1 MMKTWIE
8 KEQPNLQNIEGLQ
21 NILKIPEF
29 ICSLLIQRNI
39 NSLEE
44 AKIFFRPNLDLLHD
58 PFLMKD
64 MLKVVERI
72 NISKSKKIMILGDY
86 DVDGTTSTA
95 MLFKYFHSRGFNVS
109 YYIPDRYQEG
119 YGVSI
124 ESIEYATANNISLII
139 TVDCGIKAISQVDL
153 AKSKGIDVVV
163 CDHHLPGE
171 ELPRAYGIINP
182 KQSSCNYPFKDL
194 CGCGIA
200 FKLITAHNLISENQ
214 YDVFEFLDFVAL
226 ATISDMMPLV
236 DENRLLVFYGLRAI
250 NSNPRIGLRNFLK
263 SINSKIDESKVS
275 FNIGPRINAAGR
287 MKNGKIIVD
296 LLVQEDREKASI
308 MSNEVEFL
316 NQNRRATEKNVFQEA
331 VRQIDQTSFTN
342 IAYSENW
349 SKGVL
354 GIVASRLI
362 EQSYKP
368 TIVMTDSDE
377 ELLTGSVRSVSGF
390 DVYEALSKCE
400 DNIFQ
405 FGGHKYAAGLKVK
418 KSNFD
423 NFKSQ
428 FENTVKKSVSGKMFR
443 KTFSYDLLI
452 DFSEITLENVKIISR
467 MSPFGLGNNRPVFR
481 TNNCFLDYKL
491 KFIGKES
498 QIVKSKI
505 KDESGKELSFICF
518 DKKETL
524 VNANSTLDIL
534 YTINLNLYSGKE
546 EIELTIRE
554 INLKKQTPPK
564 QGLNK

>member
-21 NILKIPEF
+21 KILKIPEF

-44 AKIFFRPNLDLLHD
+44 AKNFFRPNLDLLHD

-95 MLFKYFHSRGFNVS
+95 MLFKYFHSTGFNVS

-214 YDVFEFLDFVAL
+214 CDVFEFLDFVAL

-554 INLKKQTPPK
+554 INLKK
-564 QGLNK
+564 

>member
-1 MMKTWIE
+1 MENWIE
-8 KEQPNLQNIEGLQ
+8 REIPSKDDIKSLNDT
-21 NILKIPEF
+21 LKIPEF
-29 ICSLLIQRNI
+29 ICSLLLQRNI
-39 NSLEE
+39 NSLEK
-44 AKIFFRPNLDLLHD
+44 AKQFFRPNLDLLHD

-64 MLKVVERI
+64 MLKVVEMLEA
-72 NISKSKKIMILGDY
+72 SKAKKIMILGDY

-95 MLFKYFHSRGFNVS
+95 MLFKYFENKGFNIS

-119 YGVSI
+119 YGVSV
-124 ESIEYATANNISLII
+124 ESIEYAEKNNFSIII
-139 TVDCGIKAISQVDL
+139 TVDCGIKAVDQVDL
-153 AKSKGIDVVV
+153 AKSKGIEVII
-163 CDHHLPGE
+163 CDHHLPAE
-171 ELPRAYGIINP
+171 ELPKAYGIVNP
-182 KQSSCNYPFKDL
+182 KQSDCDYPFKDL

-200 FKLITAHNLISENQ
+200 FKLITAHNIISDHSC
-214 YDVFEFLDFVAL
+214 DVFEFTDFVAL
-226 ATISDMMPLV
+226 ATISDMMPLI
-236 DENRLLVFYGLRAI
+236 DENRILVFYGLKRI
-250 NSNPRIGLRNFLK
+250 NENPRIGLINFLK

-287 MKNGKIIVD
+287 MKSGKIIVD
-296 LLVQEDREKASI
+296 LLVQEDRKKASI

-316 NQNRRATEKNVFQEA
+316 NQNRRATEKNVLQEA
-331 VRQIDQTSFTN
+331 VKQINKNSFTN
-342 IAYSENW
+342 IVYSEKW

-368 TIVMTDSDE
+368 TIVMTNSDT

-390 DVYEALSKCE
+390 DVHKALSKCA

-418 KSNFD
+418 KSNFKD
-423 NFKSQ
+423 FKVQ
-428 FENTVKKSVSGKMFR
+428 FENTVKKTVDEEMFR
-443 KTFSYDLLI
+443 KIFSYDILLH
-452 DFSEITLENVKIISR
+452 FSEITHENVKIISR
-467 MSPFGLGNNRPVFR
+467 MSPFGLGNNKPVFR

-524 VNANSTLDIL
+524 INANSTFDIL
-534 YTINLNLYSGKE
+534 YTISINSYSGKE

-554 INLKKQTPPK
+554 IRV
-564 QGLNK
+564 

>member
-21 NILKIPEF
+21 KILKIPEF

-44 AKIFFRPNLDLLHD
+44 AKNFFRPNLDLLHD

-95 MLFKYFHSRGFNVS
+95 MLFKYFHSTGFNVS

-200 FKLITAHNLISENQ
+200 FKLITAHNSISEDQ
-214 YDVFEFLDFVAL
+214 CDVFEFLDFVAL

-554 INLKKQTPPK
+554 INLKK
-564 QGLNK
+564 

>member
-1 MMKTWIE
+1 
-8 KEQPNLQNIEGLQ
+8 
-21 NILKIPEF
+21 
-29 ICSLLIQRNI
+29 
-39 NSLEE
+39 
-44 AKIFFRPNLDLLHD
+44 
-58 PFLMKD
+58 
-64 MLKVVERI
+64 
-72 NISKSKKIMILGDY
+72 
-86 DVDGTTSTA
+86 
-95 MLFKYFHSRGFNVS
+95 
-109 YYIPDRYQEG
+109 
-119 YGVSI
+119 
-124 ESIEYATANNISLII
+124 
-139 TVDCGIKAISQVDL
+139 
-153 AKSKGIDVVV
+153 
-163 CDHHLPGE
+163 
-171 ELPRAYGIINP
+171 
-182 KQSSCNYPFKDL
+182 
-194 CGCGIA
+194 
-200 FKLITAHNLISENQ
+200 
-214 YDVFEFLDFVAL
+214 
-226 ATISDMMPLV
+226 
-236 DENRLLVFYGLRAI
+236 
-250 NSNPRIGLRNFLK
+250 
-263 SINSKIDESKVS
+263 
-275 FNIGPRINAAGR
+275 
-287 MKNGKIIVD
+287 
-296 LLVQEDREKASI
+296 
-308 MSNEVEFL
+308 
-316 NQNRRATEKNVFQEA
+316 VFQEA

-554 INLKKQTPPK
+554 INLKK
-564 QGLNK
+564 

>member
-1 MMKTWIE
+1 MKTWIE

-21 NILKIPEF
+21 KILKIPEF

-44 AKIFFRPNLDLLHD
+44 AKNFFRPNLDLLHD

-95 MLFKYFHSRGFNVS
+95 MLFKYFHSTGFNVS

-182 KQSSCNYPFKDL
+182 KQSGCNYPFKDL

-214 YDVFEFLDFVAL
+214 CDVFEFLDFVAL

-554 INLKKQTPPK
+554 INLKK
-564 QGLNK
+564 

>member
-1 MMKTWIE
+1 MKTWIE

-44 AKIFFRPNLDLLHD
+44 AKNFFRPNLDLLHD

-214 YDVFEFLDFVAL
+214 CDVFEFLDFVAL

-554 INLKKQTPPK
+554 INLKK
-564 QGLNK
+564 

>member
-44 AKIFFRPNLDLLHD
+44 AKNFFRPNLDLLHD

-214 YDVFEFLDFVAL
+214 CDVFEFLDFVAL

-296 LLVQEDREKASI
+296 LLVQEDREKAGI

-554 INLKKQTPPK
+554 INLKK
-564 QGLNK
+564 

>member
-1 MMKTWIE
+1 MENWIE
-8 KEQPNLQNIEGLQ
+8 REIPSKDDIKSLNDT
-21 NILKIPEF
+21 LKIPEF
-29 ICSLLIQRNI
+29 ICSLLLQRNI
-39 NSLEE
+39 NSLEK
-44 AKIFFRPNLDLLHD
+44 AKQFFRPNLDLLHD

-64 MLKVVERI
+64 MLKVVEMLEA
-72 NISKSKKIMILGDY
+72 SKAKKIMILGDY

-95 MLFKYFHSRGFNVS
+95 MLFKYFENKGFNIS

-119 YGVSI
+119 YGVSV
-124 ESIEYATANNISLII
+124 ESIEYAEKNNFSIII
-139 TVDCGIKAISQVDL
+139 TVDCGIKAVDQVDL
-153 AKSKGIDVVV
+153 AKSKGIEVII
-163 CDHHLPGE
+163 CDHHLPAE
-171 ELPRAYGIINP
+171 ELPKAYGIVNP
-182 KQSSCNYPFKDL
+182 KQSDCDYPFKDL

-200 FKLITAHNLISENQ
+200 FKLITAHNLISDHSC
-214 YDVFEFLDFVAL
+214 DVFEFTDFVAL
-226 ATISDMMPLV
+226 ATISDMMPLI
-236 DENRLLVFYGLRAI
+236 DENRILVFYGLKRI
-250 NSNPRIGLRNFLK
+250 NENPRIGLINFLK
-263 SINSKIDESKVS
+263 SINSKIDESKIS

-287 MKNGKIIVD
+287 MKSGKIIVD
-296 LLVQEDREKASI
+296 LLVQEDRKKASI

-316 NQNRRATEKNVFQEA
+316 NQNRRATEKNVLQEA
-331 VRQIDQTSFTN
+331 VKQINKNSFTN
-342 IAYSENW
+342 IVYSEKW

-368 TIVMTDSDE
+368 TIVMTDSDT

-390 DVYEALSKCE
+390 DVHEALSKCA

-418 KSNFD
+418 KSNFKD
-423 NFKSQ
+423 FKVQ
-428 FENTVKKSVSGKMFR
+428 FENTVKKTVDEEMFR
-443 KTFSYDLLI
+443 KIFSYDILLH
-452 DFSEITLENVKIISR
+452 FSEITHENVKIISR
-467 MSPFGLGNNRPVFR
+467 MSPFGLGNNKPVFR

-524 VNANSTLDIL
+524 INANSTFDIL
-534 YTINLNLYSGKE
+534 YTISINSYSGKE

-554 INLKKQTPPK
+554 IRV
-564 QGLNK
+564 

>member
-1 MMKTWIE
+1 MENWIE
-8 KEQPNLQNIEGLQ
+8 REIPSKDDIKSLNDT
-21 NILKIPEF
+21 LKIPEF
-29 ICSLLIQRNI
+29 ICSLLLQRNI
-39 NSLEE
+39 NSLEK
-44 AKIFFRPNLDLLHD
+44 AKQFFRPNLDLLHD

-64 MLKVVERI
+64 MLKVVEMLEA
-72 NISKSKKIMILGDY
+72 SKAKKIMILGDY

-95 MLFKYFHSRGFNVS
+95 MLFKYFENKGFNIS

-119 YGVSI
+119 YGVSV
-124 ESIEYATANNISLII
+124 ESIEHAEKNNFSIII
-139 TVDCGIKAISQVDL
+139 TVDCGIKAVDQVDL
-153 AKSKGIDVVV
+153 AKSKGIEVII
-163 CDHHLPGE
+163 CDHHLPAE
-171 ELPRAYGIINP
+171 ELPKAYGIVNP
-182 KQSSCNYPFKDL
+182 KQSDCDYPFKDL

-200 FKLITAHNLISENQ
+200 FKLITAHNIISDHSC
-214 YDVFEFLDFVAL
+214 DVFEFTDFVAL
-226 ATISDMMPLV
+226 ATISDMMPLI
-236 DENRLLVFYGLRAI
+236 DENRILVFYGLKRI
-250 NSNPRIGLRNFLK
+250 NENPRIGLINFLK

-287 MKNGKIIVD
+287 MKSGKIIVD
-296 LLVQEDREKASI
+296 LLVQEDRKKASI

-316 NQNRRATEKNVFQEA
+316 NQNRRATEKNVLQEA
-331 VRQIDQTSFTN
+331 VKQINKNSFTN
-342 IAYSENW
+342 IVYSEKW

-368 TIVMTDSDE
+368 TIVMTNSDT

-390 DVYEALSKCE
+390 DVHEALSKCA

-418 KSNFD
+418 KSNFKD
-423 NFKSQ
+423 FKVQ
-428 FENTVKKSVSGKMFR
+428 FENTVKKTVDEEMFR
-443 KTFSYDLLI
+443 KTFSYDVLLH
-452 DFSEITLENVKIISR
+452 FSEITHENVKIISR
-467 MSPFGLGNNRPVFR
+467 MSPFGLGNNKPVFR

-524 VNANSTLDIL
+524 INANSTFDIL
-534 YTINLNLYSGKE
+534 YTISINSYSGKE

-554 INLKKQTPPK
+554 INIKK
-564 QGLNK
+564 

>member
-1 MMKTWIE
+1 MENWIE
-8 KEQPNLQNIEGLQ
+8 REIPSKDDIKSLNDT
-21 NILKIPEF
+21 LKIPEF
-29 ICSLLIQRNI
+29 ICSLLLQRNI
-39 NSLEE
+39 NSLEK
-44 AKIFFRPNLDLLHD
+44 AKQFFRPNLDLLHD

-64 MLKVVERI
+64 MLKVVEMLEA
-72 NISKSKKIMILGDY
+72 SKAKKIMILGDY

-95 MLFKYFHSRGFNVS
+95 MLFKYFENKGFNIS

-119 YGVSI
+119 YGVSV
-124 ESIEYATANNISLII
+124 ESIEYAEKNNFSIII
-139 TVDCGIKAISQVDL
+139 TVDCGIKAVDQVDL
-153 AKSKGIDVVV
+153 AKSKGIEVII
-163 CDHHLPGE
+163 CDHHLPAE
-171 ELPRAYGIINP
+171 ELPKAYGIVNP
-182 KQSSCNYPFKDL
+182 KQSDCDYPFKDL

-200 FKLITAHNLISENQ
+200 FKLITAHNIISDHSC
-214 YDVFEFLDFVAL
+214 DVFEFTDFVAL
-226 ATISDMMPLV
+226 ATISDMMPLI
-236 DENRLLVFYGLRAI
+236 DENRILVFYGLKRI
-250 NSNPRIGLRNFLK
+250 NENPRIGLINFLK

-287 MKNGKIIVD
+287 MKSGKIIVD
-296 LLVQEDREKASI
+296 LLVQEDRKKASI

-316 NQNRRATEKNVFQEA
+316 NQNRRATEKNVLQEA
-331 VRQIDQTSFTN
+331 VKQINKNSFTN
-342 IAYSENW
+342 IVYSEKW

-368 TIVMTDSDE
+368 TIVMTNSDK

-390 DVYEALSKCE
+390 DVHEALSKCA

-418 KSNFD
+418 KSNFKD
-423 NFKSQ
+423 FKVQ
-428 FENTVKKSVSGKMFR
+428 FENTVKKTVDEEMFR
-443 KTFSYDLLI
+443 KTFSYDVLLH
-452 DFSEITLENVKIISR
+452 FSEITHENVKIISR
-467 MSPFGLGNNRPVFR
+467 MSPFGLGNNKPVFR

-524 VNANSTLDIL
+524 INANSTFDIL
-534 YTINLNLYSGKE
+534 YTISINSYSGKE

-554 INLKKQTPPK
+554 IRV
-564 QGLNK
+564 

>member
-1 MMKTWIE
+1 
-8 KEQPNLQNIEGLQ
+8 
-21 NILKIPEF
+21 
-29 ICSLLIQRNI
+29 
-39 NSLEE
+39 
-44 AKIFFRPNLDLLHD
+44 
-58 PFLMKD
+58 MKD

-95 MLFKYFHSRGFNVS
+95 MLFKYFHSTGFNVS

-182 KQSSCNYPFKDL
+182 KQSGCNYPFKDL

-214 YDVFEFLDFVAL
+214 CDVFEFLDFVAL

-554 INLKKQTPPK
+554 INLKK
-564 QGLNK
+564 

>member
-1 MMKTWIE
+1 MENWIE
-8 KEQPNLQNIEGLQ
+8 REIPSKDDIKSLNDT
-21 NILKIPEF
+21 LKIPEF
-29 ICSLLIQRNI
+29 ICSLLLQRNI
-39 NSLEE
+39 NSLEK
-44 AKIFFRPNLDLLHD
+44 AKQFFRPNLDLLHD

-64 MLKVVERI
+64 MLKVVEMLEA
-72 NISKSKKIMILGDY
+72 SKAKKIMILGDY

-95 MLFKYFHSRGFNVS
+95 MLFKYFENKGFNIS

-119 YGVSI
+119 YGVSV
-124 ESIEYATANNISLII
+124 ESIEYAEKNNFSIII
-139 TVDCGIKAISQVDL
+139 TVDCGIKAVDQVDL
-153 AKSKGIDVVV
+153 AKSKGIEVII
-163 CDHHLPGE
+163 CDHHLPAE
-171 ELPRAYGIINP
+171 ELPKAYGIVNP
-182 KQSSCNYPFKDL
+182 KQSDCDYPFKDL

-200 FKLITAHNLISENQ
+200 FKLITAHNLISDHSC
-214 YDVFEFLDFVAL
+214 DVFEFTDFVAL
-226 ATISDMMPLV
+226 ATISDMMPLI
-236 DENRLLVFYGLRAI
+236 DENRILVFYGLKRI
-250 NSNPRIGLRNFLK
+250 NENPRIGLINFLK

-287 MKNGKIIVD
+287 MKSGKIIVD
-296 LLVQEDREKASI
+296 LLVQEDRNKASI

-316 NQNRRATEKNVFQEA
+316 NQNRRATEKNVLQEA
-331 VRQIDQTSFTN
+331 VKQINKNSFTN
-342 IAYSENW
+342 IVYSEKW

-368 TIVMTDSDE
+368 TIVMTDSDT

-390 DVYEALSKCE
+390 DVHEALSKCA

-418 KSNFD
+418 KSNFKD
-423 NFKSQ
+423 FKVK
-428 FENTVKKSVSGKMFR
+428 FENTVKKTVDEEMFR
-443 KTFSYDLLI
+443 KTFSYDILLH
-452 DFSEITLENVKIISR
+452 FSEITHENVKIISR
-467 MSPFGLGNNRPVFR
+467 MSPFGLGNNKPVFR

-524 VNANSTLDIL
+524 INANSTFDIL
-534 YTINLNLYSGKE
+534 YTISINSYSGKE

-554 INLKKQTPPK
+554 INIKK
-564 QGLNK
+564 

>member
-1 MMKTWIE
+1 MKNWIE
-8 KEQPNLQNIEGLQ
+8 KKQPSKDDIQSLNET
-21 NILKIPEF
+21 LKIPAF
-29 ICSLLIQRNI
+29 ICSLLLQRNI
-39 NSLEE
+39 NSLEK
-44 AKIFFRPNLDLLHD
+44 AKQFFRPNIDLLHD

-64 MLKVVERI
+64 MLKVVEMI
-72 NISKSKKIMILGDY
+72 EASKTKKIMILGDY

-95 MLFKYFHSRGFNVS
+95 MLFKYFDNKGFNIS
-109 YYIPDRYQEG
+109 YYIPDRYLEG
-119 YGVSI
+119 YGVSV
-124 ESIEYATANNISLII
+124 ESIEYAEKNNFSLII
-139 TVDCGIKAISQVDL
+139 TVDCGIKAVDQVDL
-153 AKSKGIDVVV
+153 AKSKGIEVII
-163 CDHHLPGE
+163 CDHHLPGK
-171 ELPRAYGIINP
+171 ELPKAYGIVNP
-182 KQSSCNYPFKDL
+182 KQSDCDYPFKDL

-200 FKLITAHNLISENQ
+200 FKLITAHNIISDHSC
-214 YDVFEFLDFVAL
+214 DVFEFTDFVAL
-226 ATISDMMPLV
+226 ATISDMMPLI
-236 DENRLLVFYGLRAI
+236 DENRILVFYGLKRI
-250 NSNPRIGLRNFLK
+250 NENPRIGLINFLK

-287 MKNGKIIVD
+287 MKSGKIIVD
-296 LLVQEDREKASI
+296 LLVQEDRKKASI

-316 NQNRRATEKNVFQEA
+316 NQNRRATEKNVLQEA
-331 VRQIDQTSFTN
+331 VKQINKNSFTN
-342 IAYSENW
+342 IVYSEKW

-368 TIVMTDSDE
+368 TIVMTNSDT

-390 DVYEALSKCE
+390 DVHEALSKCA

-418 KSNFD
+418 KSNFKD
-423 NFKSQ
+423 FKVQ
-428 FENTVKKSVSGKMFR
+428 FENTVKKTVDEEMFR
-443 KTFSYDLLI
+443 KIFSYDILLH
-452 DFSEITLENVKIISR
+452 FSEITHENVKIISR
-467 MSPFGLGNNRPVFR
+467 MSPFGLGNNKPVFR

-524 VNANSTLDIL
+524 INANSTFDML
-534 YTINLNLYSGKE
+534 YTISINSYSGKE

-554 INLKKQTPPK
+554 IRV
-564 QGLNK
+564 

>member
-1 MMKTWIE
+1 MENWIE
-8 KEQPNLQNIEGLQ
+8 REIPSKDDIKSLNDT
-21 NILKIPEF
+21 LKIPEF
-29 ICSLLIQRNI
+29 ICSLLLQRNI
-39 NSLEE
+39 NSLEK
-44 AKIFFRPNLDLLHD
+44 AKQFFRPNLDLLHD

-64 MLKVVERI
+64 MLKVVEMLEA
-72 NISKSKKIMILGDY
+72 SKAKKIMILGDY

-95 MLFKYFHSRGFNVS
+95 MLFKYFENKGFNIS

-119 YGVSI
+119 YGVSV
-124 ESIEYATANNISLII
+124 ESIEYAEKNNFSIII
-139 TVDCGIKAISQVDL
+139 TVDCGIKAVDQVDL
-153 AKSKGIDVVV
+153 AKSKGIEVII
-163 CDHHLPGE
+163 CDHHLPAE
-171 ELPRAYGIINP
+171 ELPKAYGIVNP
-182 KQSSCNYPFKDL
+182 KQSDCDYPFKDL

-200 FKLITAHNLISENQ
+200 FKLITAHNIISDHSC
-214 YDVFEFLDFVAL
+214 DVFEFTDFVAL
-226 ATISDMMPLV
+226 ATISDMMPLI
-236 DENRLLVFYGLRAI
+236 DENRILVFYGLKRI
-250 NSNPRIGLRNFLK
+250 NENPRIGLINFLK

-287 MKNGKIIVD
+287 MKSGKIIVD
-296 LLVQEDREKASI
+296 LLVQEDRKKASI

-316 NQNRRATEKNVFQEA
+316 NQNRRATEKNVLQEA
-331 VRQIDQTSFTN
+331 VKQINKNSFTN
-342 IAYSENW
+342 IVYSEKW

-368 TIVMTDSDE
+368 TIVMTDSDT

-390 DVYEALSKCE
+390 DVHEALSKCA

-418 KSNFD
+418 KSNFKD
-423 NFKSQ
+423 FKVQ
-428 FENTVKKSVSGKMFR
+428 FENTVKKTVDEEMFR
-443 KTFSYDLLI
+443 KIFSYDILLH
-452 DFSEITLENVKIISR
+452 FSEITHENVKIISR
-467 MSPFGLGNNRPVFR
+467 MSPFGLGNNKPVFR

-524 VNANSTLDIL
+524 INANSTFDIL
-534 YTINLNLYSGKE
+534 YTISINSYSGKE

-554 INLKKQTPPK
+554 INIKK
-564 QGLNK
+564 

>member
-1 MMKTWIE
+1 MMKTWIG

-44 AKIFFRPNLDLLHD
+44 AKQFFRPNLDLLHD

-200 FKLITAHNLISENQ
+200 FKLITAHNLISEDQ
-214 YDVFEFLDFVAL
+214 CDVFEFLDFVAL

-518 DKKETL
+518 DKKDDL
-524 VNANSTLDIL
+524 IRANTVFDIL
-534 YTINLNLYSGKE
+534 YTVNLNSYSGKD
-546 EIELTIRE
+546 EIELTLRE
-554 INLKKQTPPK
+554 INIK
-564 QGLNK
+564 

>member
-1 MMKTWIE
+1 MKTWIE

-44 AKIFFRPNLDLLHD
+44 AKNFFRPNLDLLHD

-214 YDVFEFLDFVAL
+214 CDVFEFLDFVAL

-287 MKNGKIIVD
+287 MKNGTIIVD

-428 FENTVKKSVSGKMFR
+428 FEYTVKKSVSGKMFR

-554 INLKKQTPPK
+554 INLKK
-564 QGLNK
+564 

>member
-21 NILKIPEF
+21 KILKIPEF

-44 AKIFFRPNLDLLHD
+44 AKQFFRPNLDLLHD

-182 KQSSCNYPFKDL
+182 KQSGCNYPFKDL

-214 YDVFEFLDFVAL
+214 CDVFEFLDFVAL

-296 LLVQEDREKASI
+296 LLVQEDREKAGI

-452 DFSEITLENVKIISR
+452 DFSEITLENVKIILR

-518 DKKETL
+518 DKKKIL
-524 VNANSTLDIL
+524 VNATSTLDIL

-554 INLKKQTPPK
+554 INLKK
-564 QGLNK
+564 